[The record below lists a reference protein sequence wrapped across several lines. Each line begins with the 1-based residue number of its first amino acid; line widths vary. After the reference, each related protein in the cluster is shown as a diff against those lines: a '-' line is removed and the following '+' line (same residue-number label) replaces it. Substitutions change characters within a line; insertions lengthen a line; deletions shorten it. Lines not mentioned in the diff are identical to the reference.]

1 MLEYLSTDASA
12 QVSAGPAA
20 DFLRLTE
27 APNELQDVKS
37 PTAQLSCSTCHLR
50 GVCLP
55 RGAEPDELEEVDALA
70 REKRKV
76 QRGAAIYRR
85 GNRFAAL
92 YAIHSGSFKSVATAP
107 RQQTKVTGLH
117 IPADLLGLD
126 AISSEV
132 HEYDAI
138 AVEESEVCVLPYTN
152 LIHLMASR
160 PSLQAHV
167 FAMLSREI
175 ARDSGL
181 VLRLGTMAAE
191 ERVGAFL
198 LALSARYI
206 RLGYTGDRFDMR
218 LTREDIASYL
228 GVTAATL
235 SRVFSRLQR
244 GGLIDAKR
252 SRVTIRNLRE
262 LLQLAGF

>member
-138 AVEESEVCVLPYTN
+138 AVEDSEVCVLPYTN